1 MGSKLIL
8 KLIDRVL
15 EKRFGSSTNVIR
27 EIKDLKK
34 EVKELKK
41 NSHPPIFT
49 ASELQNIKSR
59 ISKLEKRGM
68 V

>member
-49 ASELQNIKSR
+49 TSELQNIKSR